1 MTKTPAIQVKPLTPN
16 LGARI
21 TGIDLGEP
29 LGGDTIVEIRQALLR
44 YEVLF
49 FEEQDLSPIQ
59 QRDFAA
65 RFGALHLHPIRPS
78 VPGTPEVL
86 VLDHQPTSDTDVGA
100 WRADVTFIETPP
112 MGSILYAREV
122 PPEGGDTLWS
132 SMRAAHAALSPA
144 VRAFLAPLD
153 AEHDFTRS
161 FPPDHLT
168 SLNVGIER
176 YAWARREYPPVA
188 HPLVRTH
195 PETGHDGLFVNSGFT
210 TRVLGLSKAESE
222 NILQFLREH
231 IQRPEFVI
239 RWRWKPNTLAFWD
252 NRVTQHYTVD
262 DFQPHRRVM
271 HRVTIL
277 GDKPFNRSCLRMA
290 AE

>member
-1 MTKTPAIQVKPLTPN
+1 MSRPPALEITPLSPT
-16 LGARI
+16 LGARVG
-21 TGIDLGEP
+21 GINLAQAMDAESV
-29 LGGDTIVEIRQALLR
+29 TEIRQALLK

-49 FEEQDLSPIQ
+49 FENQHLTPRQ

-65 RFGALHLHPIRPS
+65 RFGQLHLHPIRPS

-86 VLDHQPTSDTDVGA
+86 VLDNQPASDTDTGA

-112 MGSILYAREV
+112 MGSMLYAREV

-132 SMRAAHAALSPA
+132 SMRAAYAVLSP
-144 VRAFLAPLD
+144 FLRGFLLGLD

-161 FPPDHLT
+161 FPPDHMA

-195 PETGHDGLFVNSGFT
+195 PETGRDGLFVNSGFT
-210 TRVLGLSKAESE
+210 TRILGLTKAESAKLLE
-222 NILQFLREH
+222 LLSEH

-239 RWRWKPNTLAFWD
+239 RWRWTPNTLAFWD

-262 DFQPHRRVM
+262 DYLPHKRVM

-277 GDKPFNRSCLRMA
+277 GDKPFNQARMKFA

>member
-1 MTKTPAIQVKPLTPN
+1 MTKLPVLDITPLSPT

-21 TGIDLGEP
+21 DGLDLAQPLSGE
-29 LGGDTIVEIRQALLR
+29 TIVEIRQALLKH
-44 YEVLF
+44 EVLF
-49 FEEQDLSPIQ
+49 FENQHLTPQQ

-65 RFGALHLHPIRPS
+65 RFGELHLHPIRPS

-86 VLDHQPTSDTDVGA
+86 VLDNQPASDTDTGA

-112 MGSILYAREV
+112 MGSMLYARHA
-122 PPEGGDTLWS
+122 PLEGGDTLWS
-132 SMRAAHAALSPA
+132 SMRAAFAALSPSL
-144 VRAFLAPLD
+144 RAFLQPLD

-161 FPPDHLT
+161 FPPDHLA

-195 PETGHDGLFVNSGFT
+195 PESGRDGLFVNSGFT
-210 TRVLGLSKAESE
+210 TRILGLSRAESTK
-222 NILQFLREH
+222 ILDLLSEH

-239 RWRWKPNTLAFWD
+239 RWRWKPDTLAFWD

-262 DFQPHRRVM
+262 DYQPNRRVM

-277 GDKPFNRSCLRMA
+277 GDRPFNRSRLKLA

>member
-1 MTKTPAIQVKPLTPN
+1 MPQAPSFEITPLSPT

-21 TGIDLGEP
+21 AGIDLARPISRE
-29 LGGDTIVEIRQALLR
+29 TVAQIRQALLHH
-44 YEVLF
+44 EVLF
-49 FEEQDLSPIQ
+49 FEDQHLTPSQHREL
-59 QRDFAA
+59 AA
-65 RFGALHLHPIRPS
+65 QFGQLHLHPIRPS

-86 VLDHQPTSDTDVGA
+86 ILDNQPASDTDTGA

-112 MGSILYAREV
+112 MGSMLYAREV

-132 SMRAAHAALSPA
+132 SMRAAYAALSPSL
-144 VRAFLAPLD
+144 RRFLLDLD

-161 FPPDHLT
+161 FPPDHMT
-168 SLNVGIER
+168 SMNVGIER
-176 YAWARREYPPVA
+176 YSWARREYPPVA

-195 PETGHDGLFVNSGFT
+195 PETGKEGLFVNSGFT
-210 TRVLGLSKAESE
+210 TRILGLSRRESAK
-222 NILQFLREH
+222 ILELLSEH

-239 RWRWKPNTLAFWD
+239 RWHWKPNTLAFWD

-262 DFQPHRRVM
+262 DYLPHRRVM

-277 GDKPFNRSCLRMA
+277 GDKPFNQARMKFA

>member
-1 MTKTPAIQVKPLTPN
+1 MSRVPALEITPLSPT
-16 LGARI
+16 LGARVG
-21 TGIDLGEP
+21 GINLAQAMDAEM
-29 LGGDTIVEIRQALLR
+29 VAEIRQALLK

-49 FEEQDLSPIQ
+49 FEYQYLTPGQ
-59 QRDFAA
+59 HRDFAA
-65 RFGALHLHPIRPS
+65 RFGQLHLHPIRPS

-86 VLDHQPTSDTDVGA
+86 VLDNQPASDTDTGA

-112 MGSILYAREV
+112 MGSMLYAREV

-132 SMRAAHAALSPA
+132 SMRAAYAGLSP
-144 VRAFLAPLD
+144 FLRGFLLGLD

-161 FPPDHLT
+161 FPPDHMA

-195 PETGHDGLFVNSGFT
+195 PETGRDGLFVNSGFT
-210 TRVLGLSKAESE
+210 TRILGLTKAESAKLLE
-222 NILQFLREH
+222 LLSEH
-231 IQRPEFVI
+231 IQRPEYVI

-262 DFQPHRRVM
+262 DYLPHNRVM

-277 GDKPFNRSCLRMA
+277 GDKPYNQARMKFA

>member
-1 MTKTPAIQVKPLTPN
+1 MSGSTLLDITPLSPT

-21 TGIDLGEP
+21 AGLDLAQPLTGE
-29 LGGDTIVEIRQALLR
+29 TIIEIRQALLKH
-44 YEVLF
+44 EVLF
-49 FEEQDLSPIQ
+49 FEDQNLTSHQ
-59 QRDFAA
+59 QRDLAA
-65 RFGALHLHPIRPS
+65 RFGELHLHPIRPS

-86 VLDHQPTSDTDVGA
+86 VLDNQPASDTDTGA

-112 MGSILYAREV
+112 MGSMLYARHV

-132 SMRAAHAALSPA
+132 SMRAAYEALSPSL
-144 VRAFLAPLD
+144 REFLQPLD

-195 PETGHDGLFVNSGFT
+195 PETGKDALFVNSGFT
-210 TRVLGLSKAESE
+210 TRILGLSRAESAK
-222 NILQFLREH
+222 ILELLSEH

-262 DFQPHRRVM
+262 DYQPNRRVM

-277 GDKPFNRSCLRMA
+277 GDRPFNRSRLRFA

>member
-1 MTKTPAIQVKPLTPN
+1 MASTHPLDITPLSPA
-16 LGARI
+16 LGARVS
-21 TGIDLGEP
+21 GLDLATP
-29 LGGDTIVEIRQALLR
+29 LDSEAIVAIRQALLKH
-44 YEVLF
+44 EVLL
-49 FEEQDLSPIQ
+49 FENQELTPAQ

-65 RFGALHLHPIRPS
+65 RFGPLHLHPIRPS

-86 VLDHQPTSDTDVGA
+86 VLDNQPASDTDVGA

-112 MGSILYAREV
+112 MASMLYAREV
-122 PPEGGDTLWS
+122 PAEGGDTLWS
-132 SMRAAHAALSPA
+132 SMRAAYAALSPSL
-144 VRAFLAPLD
+144 RAFLLPLD

-195 PETGHDGLFVNSGFT
+195 PETGRDGLFVNSGFT
-210 TRVLGLSKAESE
+210 TRILGLTKAESAKL
-222 NILQFLREH
+222 IDLLAEH

-271 HRVTIL
+271 HRVTVL
-277 GDKPFNRSCLRMA
+277 GDKPFNQARMKLA

>member
-1 MTKTPAIQVKPLTPN
+1 MTKLSLLDITPLSPT

-21 TGIDLGEP
+21 AGLDLVQP
-29 LGGDTIVEIRQALLR
+29 LSAETIAEIRQALLKH
-44 YEVLF
+44 EVLF
-49 FEEQDLSPIQ
+49 FEDQDLMPQQ
-59 QRDFAA
+59 QRDLAA
-65 RFGALHLHPIRPS
+65 RFGELHLHPIRPS

-86 VLDHQPTSDTDVGA
+86 VLDNQPASDTDTGA

-112 MGSILYAREV
+112 MGSMLYARHV

-132 SMRAAHAALSPA
+132 SMRAAYEALSPSL
-144 VRAFLAPLD
+144 REFLQPLD

-176 YAWARREYPPVA
+176 YTWARREYPPVA

-195 PETGHDGLFVNSGFT
+195 PETGKDGLFVNSGFT
-210 TRVLGLSKAESE
+210 TRILGLSRPESTK
-222 NILQFLREH
+222 ILELLSEH

-262 DFQPHRRVM
+262 DYQPHRRVM

-277 GDKPFNRSCLRMA
+277 GDRPFNRSRLRLA

>member
-1 MTKTPAIQVKPLTPN
+1 MCQVPSLRIMPLSPT

-21 TGIDLGEP
+21 DGIDLAQSLPKE
-29 LGGDTIVEIRQALLR
+29 TIGEIRQALLR
-44 YEVLF
+44 HEVLF
-49 FEEQDLSPIQ
+49 FEDQNLTPQQ
-59 QRDFAA
+59 QRNFAA
-65 RFGALHLHPIRPS
+65 LFGELHLHPVRPS
-78 VPGTPEVL
+78 VSGMPEVL
-86 VLDHQPTSDTDVGA
+86 VLGNHGSSDTDVGA

-112 MGSILYAREV
+112 MACVLYARDV
-122 PPEGGDTLWS
+122 PAEGGDTLWTS
-132 SMRAAHAALSPA
+132 TRAAYAALSPSL
-144 VRAFLAPLD
+144 RAFLQPLD

-161 FPPDHLT
+161 FPPDHLA
-168 SLNVGIER
+168 SRHIGIER

-195 PETGHDGLFVNSGFT
+195 TETGRESLFVNSGFT
-210 TRVLGLSKAESE
+210 TRILGLTKTESAK
-222 NILQFLREH
+222 ILELLFEH
-231 IQRPEFVI
+231 VQRPEFVI

-262 DFQPHRRVM
+262 DFQPERRVM

-277 GDKPFNRSCLRMA
+277 GDRPFNRARLRLA

>member
-1 MTKTPAIQVKPLTPN
+1 MSSSSLLDITPLSPT

-21 TGIDLGEP
+21 AELDLAQPLSGE
-29 LGGDTIVEIRQALLR
+29 TIIEIRQALLKH
-44 YEVLF
+44 EVLF
-49 FEEQDLSPIQ
+49 FEDQNLTSHQ
-59 QRDFAA
+59 QRDLAA
-65 RFGALHLHPIRPS
+65 RFGELHLHPIRPS

-86 VLDHQPTSDTDVGA
+86 VLDNQPASDTDTGA

-112 MGSILYAREV
+112 MGSMLYARHV

-132 SMRAAHAALSPA
+132 SMRAAYEALSPSL
-144 VRAFLAPLD
+144 RAFLQPLD

-195 PETGHDGLFVNSGFT
+195 PETGKDGLFVNSGFT
-210 TRVLGLSKAESE
+210 TRILGLSKAESTK
-222 NILQFLREH
+222 ILELLSEH

-262 DFQPHRRVM
+262 DYQPNRRVM

-277 GDKPFNRSCLRMA
+277 GDRPFNRSRLRLA

>member
-1 MTKTPAIQVKPLTPN
+1 MSKPSQIELTPLSPT
-16 LGARI
+16 LGARVR
-21 TGIDLGEP
+21 GLDLALP
-29 LGGDTIVEIRQALLR
+29 LSTETVAEIRQALLKH
-44 YEVLF
+44 EVLF
-49 FEEQDLSPIQ
+49 FEEQELTPQQ

-65 RFGALHLHPIRPS
+65 RFGELHLHPIRPS

-86 VLDHQPTSDTDVGA
+86 VLDNQPTSDTDTGT

-112 MGSILYAREV
+112 MGSMLYARHV

-132 SMRAAHAALSPA
+132 SMRAAYAALSPS
-144 VRAFLAPLD
+144 VRAFLQPLD

-168 SLNVGIER
+168 GLNVGIER
-176 YAWARREYPPVA
+176 YTWARREYPPVA

-195 PETGHDGLFVNSGFT
+195 PETGRDGLFVNSGFT
-210 TRVLGLSKAESE
+210 TRILGLTKAESTKVLE
-222 NILQFLREH
+222 LLSEH

-239 RWRWKPNTLAFWD
+239 RWQWKPNTLAFWD

-262 DFQPHRRVM
+262 DYQPNRRVM

-277 GDKPFNRSCLRMA
+277 GDKPYHKSRIRMA

>member
-1 MTKTPAIQVKPLTPN
+1 MPKLPNLAITPLSPT
-16 LGARI
+16 LGARVE
-21 TGIDLGEP
+21 GIDLSQP
-29 LGGDTIVEIRQALLR
+29 LSGDAIIEIRQALLKH
-44 YEVLF
+44 EVLF
-49 FEEQDLSPIQ
+49 FEDQDLTPLQ

-65 RFGALHLHPIRPS
+65 RFGPLHLHPIRPS
-78 VPGTPEVL
+78 VQGAPEVL
-86 VLDHQPTSDTDVGA
+86 VLDNQPASDTDVGA
-100 WRADVTFIETPP
+100 WRADVTFIDTPP

-132 SMRAAHAALSPA
+132 SMRAAYAALSPSL
-144 VRAFLAPLD
+144 RAFLVPLD

-195 PETGHDGLFVNSGFT
+195 PETGQDGLFVNSGFT
-210 TRVLGLSKAESE
+210 TRILGLSKAESAK
-222 NILQFLREH
+222 ILELLAEH
-231 IQRPEFVI
+231 IQRPEFVV
-239 RWRWKPNTLAFWD
+239 RWRWKKHTLAFWD

-262 DFQPHRRVM
+262 DYQPHRRVM

-277 GDKPFNRSCLRMA
+277 GDKPFNQSRLKLA

>member
-1 MTKTPAIQVKPLTPN
+1 MSRTPALEIVPLSPT
-16 LGARI
+16 LGARVG
-21 TGIDLGEP
+21 GINLAQAMDAES
-29 LGGDTIVEIRQALLR
+29 VAEIRQALLK

-49 FEEQDLSPIQ
+49 FEDQYLTPGQ
-59 QRDFAA
+59 HRDFGA
-65 RFGALHLHPIRPS
+65 RFGPLHLHPIRPS

-86 VLDHQPTSDTDVGA
+86 VLDNQPASDTDVGA

-112 MGSILYAREV
+112 MGSMLYAREV
-122 PPEGGDTLWS
+122 PPQGGDTLWS
-132 SMRAAHAALSPA
+132 SMRAAYAALSPSL
-144 VRAFLAPLD
+144 RAFLQPLD

-161 FPPDHLT
+161 FPPDHMAT
-168 SLNVGIER
+168 LNVGIER

-195 PETGHDGLFVNSGFT
+195 PETGRDGLFVNSGFT
-210 TRVLGLSKAESE
+210 TRILGLTKAESTKLLE
-222 NILQFLREH
+222 LLSEH
-231 IQRPEFVI
+231 IQRPEFVV

-262 DFQPHRRVM
+262 DYQPHRRVM

-277 GDKPFNRSCLRMA
+277 GDRPFNRSRLRLA

>member
-1 MTKTPAIQVKPLTPN
+1 MSNLPLFSLTPLSPT

-21 TGIDLGEP
+21 SGLDLGRGVGAE
-29 LGGDTIVEIRQALLR
+29 TIGEIRQALLKH
-44 YEVLF
+44 EVLF
-49 FEEQDLSPIQ
+49 FEDQDLTPHQ

-65 RFGALHLHPIRPS
+65 RFGELHLHPIRPC

-86 VLDHQPTSDTDVGA
+86 VLDNQPASDTDTGT

-112 MGSILYAREV
+112 MGSMLYACHV
-122 PPEGGDTLWS
+122 PSEGGDTLWS
-132 SMRAAHAALSPA
+132 SMRAAYAALSPSL
-144 VRAFLAPLD
+144 RAFLQPLD

-161 FPPDHLT
+161 FPPDHMT
-168 SLNVGIER
+168 SLNVGMER

-195 PETGHDGLFVNSGFT
+195 PETGRDALFVNSGFT
-210 TRVLGLSKAESE
+210 TRILGLTKTESIK
-222 NILQFLREH
+222 ILELLAEH

-239 RWRWKPNTLAFWD
+239 RWRWRAGALAFWD

-262 DFQPHRRVM
+262 DYQPNRRVM

-277 GDKPFNRSCLRMA
+277 GDRPFNRSRIRHA

>member
-1 MTKTPAIQVKPLTPN
+1 MPAAPPLQIIPLSPT
-16 LGARI
+16 LGARVS
-21 TGIDLGEP
+21 GINLGEP
-29 LGGDTIVEIRQALLR
+29 VSAEGIAEIRQALLTH
-44 YEVLF
+44 EVLF
-49 FEEQDLSPIQ
+49 FEDQDITPQ
-59 QRDFAA
+59 QQKEFAA
-65 RFGALHLHPIRPS
+65 QFGPLHLHPIRPS
-78 VPGTPEVL
+78 VPGLPEVL
-86 VLDHQPTSDTDVGA
+86 VLDNQPASDTDTGA

-112 MGSILYAREV
+112 MGSMLYARHV
-122 PPEGGDTLWS
+122 PQEGGDTLWS
-132 SMRAAHAALSPA
+132 SMRAAHAALSPSL
-144 VRAFLAPLD
+144 RAFLQPLD

-168 SLNVGIER
+168 AMNVGIER
-176 YAWARREYPPVA
+176 YTWARREYPPVV

-195 PETGHDGLFVNSGFT
+195 PETGREGLFVNSGFT
-210 TRVLGLSKAESE
+210 TRILGLTKAESAK
-222 NILQFLREH
+222 ILELLSEH

-262 DFQPHRRVM
+262 DYQPHKRLM

-277 GDKPFNRSCLRMA
+277 GDKPFNRARLKLA

>member
-1 MTKTPAIQVKPLTPN
+1 MSSSSLLDITPLSPT

-21 TGIDLGEP
+21 AGLDLAQPLSGE
-29 LGGDTIVEIRQALLR
+29 TIIEIRQALLKH
-44 YEVLF
+44 EVLF
-49 FEEQDLSPIQ
+49 FEDQNLTSHQ
-59 QRDFAA
+59 QRDLAA
-65 RFGALHLHPIRPS
+65 RFGELHLHPIRPS

-86 VLDHQPTSDTDVGA
+86 VLDNQPASDTDTGA

-112 MGSILYAREV
+112 MGSMLYARHV

-132 SMRAAHAALSPA
+132 SMRAAYEALSPSL
-144 VRAFLAPLD
+144 RAFLQPLD

-195 PETGHDGLFVNSGFT
+195 PETGKDGLFVNSGFT
-210 TRVLGLSKAESE
+210 TRILGLSRAESTK
-222 NILQFLREH
+222 ILELLSEH

-262 DFQPHRRVM
+262 DYQPNRRVM

-277 GDKPFNRSCLRMA
+277 GDRPFNRSRLRLA

>member
-1 MTKTPAIQVKPLTPN
+1 MSKAPSLEVTPLSPT
-16 LGARI
+16 LGARVA
-21 TGIDLGEP
+21 GIDLAQPISRE
-29 LGGDTIVEIRQALLR
+29 TVAEIRQALLAH
-44 YEVLF
+44 EVLF
-49 FEEQDLSPIQ
+49 FEDQQLTPGQHRDL
-59 QRDFAA
+59 AA
-65 RFGALHLHPIRPS
+65 RFGQLHLHPIRPS

-86 VLDHQPTSDTDVGA
+86 ILDAQPASDTDTGA

-112 MGSILYAREV
+112 MGSMLYAREV

-132 SMRAAHAALSPA
+132 SMRAAYAALSPSL
-144 VRAFLAPLD
+144 RRFLLDFD

-161 FPPDHLT
+161 FPPDHMT
-168 SLNVGIER
+168 SMNVGIER

-195 PETGHDGLFVNSGFT
+195 PETGKEGLFVNSGFT
-210 TRVLGLSKAESE
+210 TRILGLSRRESAK
-222 NILQFLREH
+222 ILELISEH

-239 RWRWKPNTLAFWD
+239 RWHWKPNTLAFWD

-262 DFQPHRRVM
+262 DYLPHRRVM

-277 GDKPFNRSCLRMA
+277 GDKPFNQARMKFA

>member
-1 MTKTPAIQVKPLTPN
+1 MTKLSLLDITPLSPT
-16 LGARI
+16 LGARVA
-21 TGIDLGEP
+21 GLDLVQP
-29 LGGDTIVEIRQALLR
+29 LSAETIAEIRQALLKH
-44 YEVLF
+44 EVLF
-49 FEEQDLSPIQ
+49 FEDQDLMPQQ
-59 QRDFAA
+59 QRDLAA
-65 RFGALHLHPIRPS
+65 RFGELHLHPIRPS

-86 VLDHQPTSDTDVGA
+86 VLDNQPASDTDTGA

-112 MGSILYAREV
+112 MGSMLYARHV

-132 SMRAAHAALSPA
+132 SMRAAYEALSPSL
-144 VRAFLAPLD
+144 REFLQPLD

-176 YAWARREYPPVA
+176 YTWARREYPPVA

-195 PETGHDGLFVNSGFT
+195 PETGKDGLFVNSGFT
-210 TRVLGLSKAESE
+210 TRILGLSRPESTK
-222 NILQFLREH
+222 ILELLSEH

-262 DFQPHRRVM
+262 DYQPHRRVM

-277 GDKPFNRSCLRMA
+277 GDRPFNRSRLRLA

>member
-1 MTKTPAIQVKPLTPN
+1 MSQLSSFEITPLSPT

-21 TGIDLGEP
+21 DNIDLSAP
-29 LGGDTIVEIRQALLR
+29 LSNETVHDIREALLR
-44 YEVLF
+44 HEVLL
-49 FEEQDLSPIQ
+49 FENQELTPQQ

-65 RFGALHLHPIRPS
+65 RFGDLHLHPIRPS
-78 VPGTPEVL
+78 VPGMPEVL
-86 VLDHQPTSDTDVGA
+86 VLDNQPSSDTDIGH
-100 WRADVTFIETPP
+100 WRTDVTFIETPP
-112 MGSILYAREV
+112 MGCMLYAREV
-122 PPEGGDTLWS
+122 PAEGGDTLWS
-132 SMRAAHAALSPA
+132 SMRAAYAALSPSL
-144 VRAFLAPLD
+144 RAFLQPLD

-161 FPPDHLT
+161 FPPDHLA
-168 SLNVGIER
+168 SRNVGIER
-176 YAWARREYPPVA
+176 YTWARREYPPVA

-195 PETGHDGLFVNSGFT
+195 PETGRDSLFVNSGFT
-210 TRVLGLSKAESE
+210 TRILGLTKAESTK
-222 NILQFLREH
+222 ILELVSEH
-231 IQRPEFVI
+231 IRRPEFVI

-277 GDKPFNRSCLRMA
+277 GDRPFNRNRLKLA

>member
-1 MTKTPAIQVKPLTPN
+1 MSQASSLETLPLSPT
-16 LGARI
+16 LGARV
-21 TGIDLGEP
+21 TGVDLSQP
-29 LGGDTIVEIRQALLR
+29 LSREIVAEIRQALLEH
-44 YEVLF
+44 EVLF
-49 FEEQDLSPIQ
+49 FEDQHLSPGQ
-59 QRDFAA
+59 HRDLAA
-65 RFGALHLHPIRPS
+65 RFGQLHMHPIRPS

-86 VLDHQPTSDTDVGA
+86 ILDNQPTSDTDTGA

-112 MGSILYAREV
+112 MGSMLYAREV

-132 SMRAAHAALSPA
+132 SMRAAYAALSPSL
-144 VRAFLAPLD
+144 RRFLQELD

-161 FPPDHLT
+161 FPPDHMT
-168 SLNVGIER
+168 SMNVGIER

-195 PETGHDGLFVNSGFT
+195 PETGKEGLFVNSGFT
-210 TRVLGLSKAESE
+210 TRILGLSRRESAK
-222 NILQFLREH
+222 ILELLSEH

-239 RWRWKPNTLAFWD
+239 RWHWKPNTLAFWD

-262 DFQPHRRVM
+262 DYLPHRRVM

-277 GDKPFNRSCLRMA
+277 GDKPFNQTRMKFA

>member
-1 MTKTPAIQVKPLTPN
+1 MTLSRALEITPLTPT
-16 LGARI
+16 LGARVH
-21 TGIDLGEP
+21 GIDLGEP
-29 LGGDTIVEIRQALLR
+29 LSGDVVVEIRQALLH

-49 FEEQDLSPIQ
+49 FEDQELSPLQ

-65 RFGALHLHPIRPS
+65 RFGPLHLHPIRPS
-78 VPGTPEVL
+78 VPGTPKVL
-86 VLDHQPTSDTDVGA
+86 VLDNQPTSDTDVGA

-112 MGSILYAREV
+112 MGSMLYAREI
-122 PPEGGDTLWS
+122 PPQGGDTLWS
-132 SMRAAHAALSPA
+132 SMRAAYTALSPPM
-144 VRAFLAPLD
+144 RAFLSPLD
-153 AEHDFTRS
+153 VEHDFTRS

-168 SLNVGIER
+168 KLNVGIER

-195 PETGHDGLFVNSGFT
+195 PETGRDSLFVNSGFS
-210 TRVLGLSKAESE
+210 TRILGVSRAESAK
-222 NILQFLREH
+222 ILELLSEH

-239 RWRWKPNTLAFWD
+239 RWRWKPNTLVFWD

-262 DFQPHRRVM
+262 DFQPHRRLM

-277 GDKPFNRSCLRMA
+277 GDKPFNQSRLKLA